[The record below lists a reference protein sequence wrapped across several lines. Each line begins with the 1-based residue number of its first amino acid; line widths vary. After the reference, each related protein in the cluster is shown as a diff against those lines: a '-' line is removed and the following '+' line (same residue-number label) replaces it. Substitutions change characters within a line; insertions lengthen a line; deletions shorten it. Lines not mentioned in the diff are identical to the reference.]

1 MKAMKATR
9 SMKAMKATM
18 KRKATRSMKAM
29 KAPMKRKD
37 SGPSWKDLQ
46 QQCSLAGVQVWTGGK
61 HNSHRRSPSAIE
73 SDLEKAGF
81 SITQAKEREKDK
93 GGVDIEVLSC
103 KVAKRTLKAVKVK
116 QEKVTRLHGGS
127 MALQPTLSDK
137 RCFLVFC
144 VKQLS
149 KYSKP
154 MVGT

>member
-1 MKAMKATR
+1 MPTMKAM
-9 SMKAMKATM
+9 
-18 KRKATRSMKAM
+18 KATRSMKAM

-37 SGPSWKDLQ
+37 SGAPMKRKVSGPLWKDLQ
-46 QQCSLAGVQVWTGGK
+46 QQCSLAGVPVWTGGK

-103 KVAKRTLKAVKVK
+103 KVAKGTLKAVKVK
-116 QEKVTRLHGGS
+116 LEKVTRLHGGS